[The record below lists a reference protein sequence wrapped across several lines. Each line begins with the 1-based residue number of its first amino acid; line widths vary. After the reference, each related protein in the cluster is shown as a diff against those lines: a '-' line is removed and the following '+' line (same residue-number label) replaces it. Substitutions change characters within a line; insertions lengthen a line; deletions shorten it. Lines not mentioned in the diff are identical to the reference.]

1 MLNLRWHFLC
11 SSASNNTQCGLQSV
25 MKEHLKNMWREY
37 EQHFTLERTAHMSVL
52 DIVWMNLSAFSNP
65 IKLEIK
71 IKSIIKY
78 QQIKTMLT
86 INSSKTEQKIKEN
99 QEVLKYII
107 DSLCPLKLNIPWH
120 LIDWWQ
126 WWENYWICVSS
137 LVQIIHNRSA
147 PSNLFHEFMLH

>member
-1 MLNLRWHFLC
+1 
-11 SSASNNTQCGLQSV
+11 
-25 MKEHLKNMWREY
+25 
-37 EQHFTLERTAHMSVL
+37 
-52 DIVWMNLSAFSNP
+52 MNLSAFSNP

-107 DSLCPLKLNIPWH
+107 DRLCPLKLNIP
-120 LIDWWQ
+120 
-126 WWENYWICVSS
+126 
-137 LVQIIHNRSA
+137 
-147 PSNLFHEFMLH
+147 